1 MAHFYGIIDS
11 HGRSKTDATRQGS
24 KDRGMSGHISGWDL
38 GCKVI
43 VGHNSNIKKDWCDIY
58 ATGGSNGGDSQPL
71 ATLKE
76 SDKYNG
82 KYELLL
88 NWRLPKL
95 LSENEFIE
103 MKESIAAL
111 IFDHDYS
118 IEDNSSKEPPH
129 EETCHV
135 IAETIMDQLGFYLK
149 KETE

>member
-1 MAHFYGIIDS
+1 MAHFYGWIDS

-24 KDRGMSGHISGWDL
+24 KDRGMSGHVSGWQL
-38 GCKVI
+38 GGKVT
-43 VGHNSNIKKDWCDIY
+43 VGHNSDTEKDWCTIR
-58 ATGGSNGGDSQPL
+58 ATGGSNNIDGPEL

-76 SDKYNG
+76 SDEYNG

-118 IEDNSSKEPPH
+118 IEDNANKEPPH
-129 EETCHV
+129 EETCHA
-135 IAETIMDQLGFYLK
+135 IAENIMDQLGFYLK
-149 KETE
+149 KETK